1 MNSRFLTKLFALALI
16 LVLLSFSGCVDNNED
31 DRTPENES
39 IGQSEAFVYGTASV
53 EEVQVEMKKT
63 VIPPEI
69 SISVKGN
76 LPDGCTGIDRKNIT
90 MEKENGNITIGIPTI
105 RPADAVY
112 TEALVPFEEKIP
124 LDVEGFEVGNY
135 TVSVNGA
142 ETSFELTAYDIVA
155 PGETYTPGKAA
166 VEDVTVIMTRSIP
179 PQVRAVVSGMLA
191 GNCERIDVGNI
202 SIERQD
208 RVILVE
214 LPTLSRENAPCT
226 MNLVPFTEYIPI
238 NIEGLEPG
246 EYTVSV
252 NGVNNTFV
260 LGDYGIPSLPSEP
273 SEPSELS
280 EPSENASGEDMETYG
295 LIEGN
300 ILFEDLD
307 ETIEDVTV
315 YIRLDDVSLADAR
328 STVISETVIENVSV
342 SPEENKVPFTL
353 GFPEL
358 VANRTYSLYVH
369 VDVNGDGKVSKG
381 DYVTTMHNGVPTDQD
396 MVNMDVT
403 VERV

>member
-1 MNSRFLTKLFALALI
+1 MNYRFLTKLFTLTLI
-16 LVLLSFSGCVDNNED
+16 LVLLSFSGCVDTNEEED
-31 DRTPENES
+31 TLENENREPV
-39 IGQSEAFVYGTASV
+39 EAFVYGTAPV
-53 EEVQVEMKKT
+53 EEVHVEMKKT

-76 LPDGCTGIDRKNIT
+76 LPDGCTGIDLKNIT

-105 RPADAVY
+105 RPADTVC

-135 TVSVNGA
+135 TVSVNGI
-142 ETSFELTAYDIVA
+142 ETSFELTAYDIVT
-155 PGETYTPGKAA
+155 PDETYAPGKAA

-179 PQVRAVVSGMLA
+179 PHVRAVVSGMLA

-202 SIERQD
+202 SIEKQD

-214 LPTLSRENAPCT
+214 LPTLSLTNAPCT

-252 NGVNNTFV
+252 NGVNGTFV
-260 LGDYGIPSLPSEP
+260 LGDYGV
-273 SEPSELS
+273 PSELS
-280 EPSENASGEDMETYG
+280 EPSEPSKPSESVSGEDAETYG

-300 ILFEDLD
+300 ILFEDLE
-307 ETIEDVTV
+307 ETIEEVTV
-315 YIRLDDVSLADAR
+315 YIRLDDVSLADAP
-328 STVISETVIENVSV
+328 STVISENVIENVSV

-369 VDVNGDGKVSKG
+369 VDVDGDGKVSKG

-396 MVNMDVT
+396 TVNMDVT